1 MKKVISFLV
10 LLLTLS
16 VVLGLAGCTPPLT
29 YTIGDTGPAGGWIF
43 YDKGISS
50 DGWRYLEAAPAST
63 EWTDKQWGSYGTLI
77 GGTGTDIGAGKS
89 NTNIIVTWLN
99 SHSETDRAAQLC
111 DALLYGSYYDWFLP
125 SKDELNL
132 MHENLYLEGVGGFAD
147 DAYWSSSEFTAFSA
161 WGQYFYDGFQGSYL
175 EYLAYR
181 VRAVRAF

>member
-29 YTIGDTGPAGGWIF
+29 YTIGDAGPAGGWIF

-63 EWTDKQWGSYGTLI
+63 EWWDKQWGSYETLI

-147 DAYWSSSEFTAFSA
+147 YYYWSSSEGNADFA
-161 WGQYFYDGFQGSYL
+161 WSQYFGNGYQYGSSKDSSF
-175 EYLAYR
+175 R